1 MAEKL
6 GQKIIYIDVEKCMG
20 CKRCEVA
27 CGVEHS
33 ASKNL
38 FQAIFER
45 PTPKSR
51 IDVEIAAEYSVPM
64 QCRHCEKAPCIEVCP
79 TDAIEK
85 TPEGVVKISDPLCIG
100 CRYCVIACPF
110 GIISMDWMKHI
121 VVKCDLCPDRLAK
134 NILPACV
141 EACPVDALKFGYI
154 EELTRGTRRRKAL
167 EAVTGV
173 GVPLEKGVVVVR
185 KMGKTRPLPQAPVIG
200 PSEVRRM
207 ERKTSF

>member
-1 MAEKL
+1 
-6 GQKIIYIDVEKCMG
+6 
-20 CKRCEVA
+20 
-27 CGVEHS
+27 
-33 ASKNL
+33 
-38 FQAIFER
+38 
-45 PTPKSR
+45 
-51 IDVEIAAEYSVPM
+51 
-64 QCRHCEKAPCIEVCP
+64 
-79 TDAIEK
+79 
-85 TPEGVVKISDPLCIG
+85 
-100 CRYCVIACPF
+100 
-110 GIISMDWMKHI
+110 MDWMKHI